1 MNQIAQPDRN
11 DRMKGIY
18 KCPELKTNP
27 VLKGI
32 DDAFKLPS
40 RMGNTLHYP
49 DGTKEK
55 LK

>member
-1 MNQIAQPDRN
+1 MKNIAQPNRIDV
-11 DRMKGIY
+11 MQGIY

-27 VLKGI
+27 IRKGI
-32 DDAFKLPS
+32 DDAYKLPS
-40 RMGNTLHYP
+40 RMGDTLHYP